1 MGGARGLEDVMA
13 RISLT
18 PRKTLLLR
26 IMSWYARRKFGR
38 DLEPMLATG
47 HNPKVLRSVMR
58 FQMGVERW
66 KALDASL
73 TQLAMLASAARIG
86 CSWCVD
92 FGYWHA
98 DQLGLSMEKVSKVP
112 AWREHREAFTPVELL
127 VMEYAEQMSETEPT
141 VSDAVTE
148 ALQDHLGEAAFVE
161 LTAVIALENF
171 FSRTN
176 SALGMTSQGFSESC
190 AIQPVAVASEK

>member
-1 MGGARGLEDVMA
+1 
-13 RISLT
+13 
-18 PRKTLLLR
+18 
-26 IMSWYARRKFGR
+26 
-38 DLEPMLATG
+38 
-47 HNPKVLRSVMR
+47 MR

-98 DQLGLSMEKVSKVP
+98 DQLGLPLEKVSKVP

-148 ALQDHLGEAAFVE
+148 ALMDHLGEAAFVE

-190 AIQPVAVASEK
+190 AIQPVTVASGK